1 MYRKSAQGWSKHLD
15 FIVLDIICLHVAF
28 IISFIIRHGMRN
40 PYGISVYRNI
50 ALVMTAI
57 DILVV
62 VFFGTMKNVLKR
74 GYYIEFTVTV
84 KHACLIE
91 LLIMAYL
98 FIIQESEQYS
108 RVTLIT
114 MGFVYFLLAYCMRII
129 LKLYLV
135 RRRNTIG
142 KRSLLILT
150 TDRIVNRVVEDI
162 KTHNYEGFLLSGICV
177 INRDMTGVKIHDVPV
192 VANRENVVEYVCR
205 EWVDEVFIN
214 LPRTESYPEDLVEQF
229 TRMGVVVHRKITK
242 SSNLVG
248 QKQFIERMGNY
259 TVLTTS
265 INYVSIRQI
274 FFKRVLDIL
283 GGLAGCV
290 ITGILCVILGPIIYI
305 QSPGPIFF
313 TQTRVGKNGKNLKCI
328 SFAACTWMR
337 RREKKS

>member
-1 MYRKSAQGWSKHLD
+1 MQIVGIRMYRKSAQGWSKHLD

-91 LLIMAYL
+91 LLILAYL

-162 KTHNYEGFLLSGICV
+162 KTHNYEGFLLS
-177 INRDMTGVKIHDVPV
+177 
-192 VANRENVVEYVCR
+192 
-205 EWVDEVFIN
+205 WN
-214 LPRTESYPEDLVEQF
+214 LCY
-229 TRMGVVVHRKITK
+229 
-242 SSNLVG
+242 
-248 QKQFIERMGNY
+248 
-259 TVLTTS
+259 
-265 INYVSIRQI
+265 
-274 FFKRVLDIL
+274 
-283 GGLAGCV
+283 
-290 ITGILCVILGPIIYI
+290 
-305 QSPGPIFF
+305 
-313 TQTRVGKNGKNLKCI
+313 
-328 SFAACTWMR
+328 
-337 RREKKS
+337 